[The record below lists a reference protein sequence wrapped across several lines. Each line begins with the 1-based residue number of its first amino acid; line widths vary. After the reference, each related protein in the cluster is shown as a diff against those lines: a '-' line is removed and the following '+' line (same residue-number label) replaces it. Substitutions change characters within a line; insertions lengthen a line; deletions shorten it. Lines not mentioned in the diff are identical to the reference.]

1 MRREV
6 SINASPNIVPFIDVL
21 LVLLVIFM
29 ITAPKPTTDL
39 RIDLLR
45 ANPSAQPIIAA
56 TIVDVRQT
64 PLGFSVFLGEQRVEM
79 AALAAS
85 ALARAMVVN
94 AIADPRR
101 ALAEAPIVVRADQAI
116 AYANVVAVIETLQR
130 ARFRKVSVVGAPE
143 T

>member
-1 MRREV
+1 MRREI

-29 ITAPKPTTDL
+29 ITAPKPTTDM

-45 ANPSAQPIIAA
+45 ANPGVQPVITA
-56 TIVDVRQT
+56 TIVEVRQS

-79 AALAAS
+79 AALATE

-101 ALAEAPIVVRADQAI
+101 ALAEAPIIVRADQEL

-143 T
+143 D